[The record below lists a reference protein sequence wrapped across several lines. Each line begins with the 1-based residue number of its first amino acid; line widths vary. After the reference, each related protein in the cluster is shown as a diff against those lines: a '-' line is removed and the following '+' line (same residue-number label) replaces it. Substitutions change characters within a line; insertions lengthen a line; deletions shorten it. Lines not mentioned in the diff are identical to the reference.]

1 MTLTRSQ
8 IAHVKNTVSE
18 ELGFRKPLVNPI
30 EAEFTK
36 FGGLKIA
43 LVELKGFYYLI
54 EIEGEDIFVSVAVP
68 PEVLKDIPDES
79 PEKSSEEMSED
90 IPDEIPE
97 ERLEE
102 YAAKYNEENGVGT
115 DGE

>member
-1 MTLTRSQ
+1 MALTRAQ

-18 ELGFRKPLVNPI
+18 ELGFRKPLVNPL

-43 LVELKGFYYLI
+43 LVEVKGFYYLI

-68 PEVLKDIPDES
+68 PEVL
-79 PEKSSEEMSED
+79 
-90 IPDEIPE
+90 DEIPE
-97 ERLEE
+97 ESTEE
-102 YAAKYNEENGVGT
+102 IPHECSDEIQDEVPEDRRKEYEENGADT

>member
-1 MTLTRSQ
+1 MTLTKSQ

-18 ELGFRKPLVNPI
+18 ELGFRKQLVNPI

-36 FGGLKIA
+36 FGGLEIA
-43 LVELKGFYYLI
+43 LVEVKGFYYLV

-68 PEVLKDIPDES
+68 PEVL
-79 PEKSSEEMSED
+79 ED

-97 ERLEE
+97 DIPDEIPDESPEE
-102 YAAKYNEENGVGT
+102 SPEDIPDEIPQTCAGNGADT

>member
-1 MTLTRSQ
+1 MALTRSQ
-8 IAHVKNTVSE
+8 IAHVKNTISE
-18 ELGFRKPLVNPI
+18 ELGFRKPLVNPL

-43 LVELKGFYYLI
+43 LVEVKGFYYLV
-54 EIEGEDIFVSVAVP
+54 EIEGEDIYVSVAVP
-68 PEVLKDIPDES
+68 PEVL
-79 PEKSSEEMSED
+79 ED

-97 ERLEE
+97 ESPEEFPEDIPDAIPEERLKE
-102 YAAKYNEENGVGT
+102 YEAKYDEENGADT

>member
-1 MTLTRSQ
+1 MALTRSQ

-43 LVELKGFYYLI
+43 LVEVKGFYYLV

-68 PEVLKDIPDES
+68 PEVLEDIPEES
-79 PEKSSEEMSED
+79 PEES
-90 IPDEIPE
+90 PE
-97 ERLEE
+97 ERPEE
-102 YAAKYNEENGVGT
+102 CAAKYDEENGDDT

>member
-1 MTLTRSQ
+1 MGLTRSQ
-8 IAHVKNTVSE
+8 VAHVKNTVSE

-43 LVELKGFYYLI
+43 LVEVKGFYYLV

-68 PEVLKDIPDES
+68 PEVL
-79 PEKSSEEMSED
+79 
-90 IPDEIPE
+90 DEIPE
-97 ERLEE
+97 ESPEESPEDIPEERPEE
-102 YAAKYNEENGVGT
+102 YAAKYVEENGDDT

>member
-1 MTLTRSQ
+1 MSLTRSQ

-36 FGGLKIA
+36 FGGLEIA
-43 LVELKGFYYLI
+43 LVEVKGFYYLV

-68 PEVLKDIPDES
+68 PEVL
-79 PEKSSEEMSED
+79 
-90 IPDEIPE
+90 DEIPE
-97 ERLEE
+97 ESPEESPEDIPEERPEE
-102 YAAKYNEENGVGT
+102 YAAKYVEENGDDT

>member
-1 MTLTRSQ
+1 MSLTRSQ

-18 ELGFRKPLVNPI
+18 ELGFKKPLVNPI

-43 LVELKGFYYLI
+43 LVEVKGFYYLV

-68 PEVLKDIPDES
+68 PEVLEDIPEES
-79 PEKSSEEMSED
+79 PEESPED
-90 IPDEIPE
+90 IPE
-97 ERLEE
+97 ERPEE
-102 YAAKYNEENGVGT
+102 YAAKYDEENGADT

>member
-1 MTLTRSQ
+1 MALTRSQ

-43 LVELKGFYYLI
+43 LVEVKGFYYLI

-68 PEVLKDIPDES
+68 PEVL
-79 PEKSSEEMSED
+79 
-90 IPDEIPE
+90 DEIPE
-97 ERLEE
+97 ESPEDIPEERPEE
-102 YAAKYNEENGVGT
+102 YAAKYDEENGADT

>member
-1 MTLTRSQ
+1 MALTRAQ

-18 ELGFRKPLVNPI
+18 ELGFRKPLVNPL

-43 LVELKGFYYLI
+43 LVEVKGFYYLV

-68 PEVLKDIPDES
+68 PEVLEDIPEESTEEIPHECSDEIPDEV
-79 PEKSSEEMSED
+79 PEDRRK
-90 IPDEIPE
+90 
-97 ERLEE
+97 E
-102 YAAKYNEENGVGT
+102 YEENGADT

>member
-1 MTLTRSQ
+1 MTLTRAQ

-18 ELGFRKPLVNPI
+18 ELGFRKPLVNPL

-43 LVELKGFYYLI
+43 LVEVKGFYYLI

-68 PEVLKDIPDES
+68 PEVLE
-79 PEKSSEEMSED
+79 
-90 IPDEIPE
+90 EIPE
-97 ERLEE
+97 ESTEE
-102 YAAKYNEENGVGT
+102 IQHKCSDEIPDEVPEDRRKEYEENGADP

>member
-1 MTLTRSQ
+1 MALTRSQ

-43 LVELKGFYYLI
+43 LVEVKGFYYLI

-68 PEVLKDIPDES
+68 PEVL
-79 PEKSSEEMSED
+79 ED
-90 IPDEIPE
+90 IPEESTEECTHEMQDEVPE
-97 ERLEE
+97 DRREE
-102 YAAKYNEENGVGT
+102 YEAKYDEENGADT

>member
-1 MTLTRSQ
+1 MSLTRAQ
-8 IAHVKNTVSE
+8 IAHVKNTISE
-18 ELGFRKPLVNPI
+18 ELGFKKPLVNPI

-43 LVELKGFYYLI
+43 LVEVKGFYYLV

-68 PEVLKDIPDES
+68 PEVLEEIPDES
-79 PEKSSEEMSED
+79 PEEMPEECPEESA
-90 IPDEIPE
+90 DEVPE
-97 ERLEE
+97 ERREE
-102 YAAKYNEENGVGT
+102 YEANGAET

>member
-1 MTLTRSQ
+1 MALTRAQ

-43 LVELKGFYYLI
+43 LVEVKGFYYLV

-68 PEVLKDIPDES
+68 PEVLEEIPDES
-79 PEKSSEEMSED
+79 PEESPED

-102 YAAKYNEENGVGT
+102 YEAKYAEENGADT

>member
-1 MTLTRSQ
+1 MALTRSQ

-36 FGGLKIA
+36 FGGMKIA
-43 LVELKGFYYLI
+43 LVEVKGFYYLI

-68 PEVLKDIPDES
+68 PEVLDEISEES
-79 PEKSSEEMSED
+79 PEDMPEDMPED
-90 IPDEIPE
+90 IPDEVKE
-97 ERLEE
+97 EFS
-102 YAAKYNEENGVGT
+102 ENGADT

>member
-1 MTLTRSQ
+1 MTLTRAQ

-18 ELGFRKPLVNPI
+18 ELGFRKPLVNPL

-36 FGGLKIA
+36 FGALKIA
-43 LVELKGFYYLI
+43 LVEVKGFYYLI

-68 PEVLKDIPDES
+68 PEVLD
-79 PEKSSEEMSED
+79 D

-97 ERLEE
+97 RCAEDIPEEIPEERPEE
-102 YAAKYNEENGVGT
+102 YAAKYDEENGADT

>member
-1 MTLTRSQ
+1 MALTRSQ

-43 LVELKGFYYLI
+43 LVEVKEFYYLI
-54 EIEGEDIFVSVAVP
+54 EVEGEDIFVSVAVP
-68 PEVLKDIPDES
+68 PDEIPEES
-79 PEKSSEEMSED
+79 PEEMPED

-97 ERLEE
+97 ERPEE
-102 YAAKYNEENGVGT
+102 YAAKYDEENGADT

>member
-1 MTLTRSQ
+1 MTLTKSQ

-43 LVELKGFYYLI
+43 LVEVKGFYYLV

-68 PEVLKDIPDES
+68 PEVLEDIPDES
-79 PEKSSEEMSED
+79 PED
-90 IPDEIPE
+90 IPDEIQE
-97 ERLEE
+97 ERPEE
-102 YAAKYNEENGVGT
+102 YAAKYAEENGADT

>member
-1 MTLTRSQ
+1 MALTRSQ

-43 LVELKGFYYLI
+43 LVEVKGFYYLV

-68 PEVLKDIPDES
+68 PEVL
-79 PEKSSEEMSED
+79 
-90 IPDEIPE
+90 DEIPE
-97 ERLEE
+97 KSPEEMAEERPEE
-102 YAAKYNEENGVGT
+102 YAAKYAEENGADT

>member
-43 LVELKGFYYLI
+43 LVEVKGFYYLL

-68 PEVLKDIPDES
+68 PEVLDDIPEEMPEES
-79 PEKSSEEMSED
+79 PE
-90 IPDEIPE
+90 EIPE
-97 ERLEE
+97 ERPEE
-102 YAAKYNEENGVGT
+102 YAAKYDEENGADT

>member
-1 MTLTRSQ
+1 MALTRSQ

-43 LVELKGFYYLI
+43 LVEVKGFYYLV

-68 PEVLKDIPDES
+68 PEVLDEIPEES
-79 PEKSSEEMSED
+79 PEE

-97 ERLEE
+97 ERPEE
-102 YAAKYNEENGVGT
+102 YAAKYAEENGADT

>member
-1 MTLTRSQ
+1 MALTRSQ

-43 LVELKGFYYLI
+43 LVEVKGFYYLV
-54 EIEGEDIFVSVAVP
+54 EIEGEDIFVSIAVP
-68 PEVLKDIPDES
+68 PEVLEEIPEES
-79 PEKSSEEMSED
+79 PE
-90 IPDEIPE
+90 EIPENSTE

-102 YAAKYNEENGVGT
+102 YAAKYDEENGADT

>member
-1 MTLTRSQ
+1 MTLTRAQ
-8 IAHVKNTVSE
+8 VAHVKNTVSE
-18 ELGFRKPLVNPI
+18 ELGFKKPLVNPI

-43 LVELKGFYYLI
+43 LVEVKGFYYLI

-68 PEVLKDIPDES
+68 PEVLDEIPEEVPEES
-79 PEKSSEEMSED
+79 PED

-102 YAAKYNEENGVGT
+102 YAAKYDEENGAET

>member
-1 MTLTRSQ
+1 MTLTPSQ

-18 ELGFRKPLVNPI
+18 ELGFKKQLVNPI

-36 FGGLKIA
+36 FGGLKMA
-43 LVELKGFYYLI
+43 LVEVKGFYYLV

-68 PEVLKDIPDES
+68 PEVLDEIPDEI
-79 PEKSSEEMSED
+79 PEKSPED

-102 YAAKYNEENGVGT
+102 YAAKYNEENGADT

>member
-1 MTLTRSQ
+1 MALTRSQ

-36 FGGLKIA
+36 FGGMKIA
-43 LVELKGFYYLI
+43 LVEVKGFHYLV

-68 PEVLKDIPDES
+68 PEVL
-79 PEKSSEEMSED
+79 
-90 IPDEIPE
+90 DEIPE
-97 ERLEE
+97 ESTEEMAEERPEE
-102 YAAKYNEENGVGT
+102 YAAKYAEENGADT

>member
-1 MTLTRSQ
+1 MTLTRAQ

-43 LVELKGFYYLI
+43 LVEVKGFYYLV

-68 PEVLKDIPDES
+68 PEVL
-79 PEKSSEEMSED
+79 ED
-90 IPDEIPE
+90 IPEESTEEIPHECSDEIQDEVPE
-97 ERLEE
+97 DRRKE
-102 YAAKYNEENGVGT
+102 YEENGADT

>member
-1 MTLTRSQ
+1 MALTRSQ

-18 ELGFRKPLVNPI
+18 ELGFRKPLVNPM

-43 LVELKGFYYLI
+43 LVEVKGFYYLV

-68 PEVLKDIPDES
+68 PEVL
-79 PEKSSEEMSED
+79 ED
-90 IPDEIPE
+90 IPDECAEEMPE
-97 ERLEE
+97 ERPEE
-102 YAAKYNEENGVGT
+102 YAAKYDEENGADT

>member
-1 MTLTRSQ
+1 MKGEEMALTRAQ

-18 ELGFRKPLVNPI
+18 ELGFRKPLVNPL

-43 LVELKGFYYLI
+43 LVEVKGFYYLV

-68 PEVLKDIPDES
+68 PEVLEDIPEES
-79 PEKSSEEMSED
+79 PED

-102 YAAKYNEENGVGT
+102 YAAKYDEENGVDT

>member
-1 MTLTRSQ
+1 MALTRSQ

-43 LVELKGFYYLI
+43 LVEVKGFYYLI

-68 PEVLKDIPDES
+68 PEVLDEISEES
-79 PEKSSEEMSED
+79 PEESPED
-90 IPDEIPE
+90 IPEDIPE
-97 ERLEE
+97 ERPEE
-102 YAAKYNEENGVGT
+102 YAAKYDEENGADT

>member
-43 LVELKGFYYLI
+43 LVEVKGFYYLV

-68 PEVLKDIPDES
+68 PEVLDEIPEES
-79 PEKSSEEMSED
+79 TEE

-97 ERLEE
+97 ERPEE
-102 YAAKYNEENGVGT
+102 YAAKYAEENGADT

>member
-1 MTLTRSQ
+1 MALTRPQ
-8 IAHVKNTVSE
+8 IVHVKNTVSE
-18 ELGFRKPLVNPI
+18 ELGFKKPLVNPI

-43 LVELKGFYYLI
+43 LVEVKGFYYLI

-68 PEVLKDIPDES
+68 PEVLDEIPEES
-79 PEKSSEEMSED
+79 PEDLPE
-90 IPDEIPE
+90 EIPE

-102 YAAKYNEENGVGT
+102 YAAKYDEENGADT

>member
-1 MTLTRSQ
+1 MALTRSQ
-8 IAHVKNTVSE
+8 IVHVKNTVSE
-18 ELGFRKPLVNPI
+18 ELGFKKPLVNPI

-43 LVELKGFYYLI
+43 LVEVKGFYYLI

-68 PEVLKDIPDES
+68 PEVL
-79 PEKSSEEMSED
+79 
-90 IPDEIPE
+90 DEIPE
-97 ERLEE
+97 ESPEEIPEERPEE
-102 YAAKYNEENGVGT
+102 YGTKYDEENGADT

>member
-1 MTLTRSQ
+1 MALTRSQ
-8 IAHVKNTVSE
+8 IVYVKNTVSE
-18 ELGFRKPLVNPI
+18 ELGFKKPLVNPI

-43 LVELKGFYYLI
+43 LVEVKGFYYLI

-68 PEVLKDIPDES
+68 PEVLDEIPEES
-79 PEKSSEEMSED
+79 PE
-90 IPDEIPE
+90 EIPE

-102 YAAKYNEENGVGT
+102 YGTKYDEENGADT

>member
-1 MTLTRSQ
+1 MALTRSQ
-8 IAHVKNTVSE
+8 IVHVKNTVSE

-43 LVELKGFYYLI
+43 LVEVKGFYYLI

-68 PEVLKDIPDES
+68 PEVLDEISEES
-79 PEKSSEEMSED
+79 PEESPED
-90 IPDEIPE
+90 IPE
-97 ERLEE
+97 ERPEE
-102 YAAKYNEENGVGT
+102 YAAKYDEENGADT

>member
-1 MTLTRSQ
+1 MALTRAQ
-8 IAHVKNTVSE
+8 IAHVKNMVSD

-43 LVELKGFYYLI
+43 LVEVKGFYYLV
-54 EIEGEDIFVSVAVP
+54 EIEGEDIFVSVPVP
-68 PEVLKDIPDES
+68 PEILEEIPDES
-79 PEKSSEEMSED
+79 PEES
-90 IPDEIPE
+90 PDEITEEMVE
-97 ERLEE
+97 ERPEE
-102 YAAKYNEENGVGT
+102 YAAKYAEENGDDM

>member
-1 MTLTRSQ
+1 MALTRSQ

-18 ELGFRKPLVNPI
+18 ELGFRKPLVNPM

-43 LVELKGFYYLI
+43 LVEVKGFYYLI
-54 EIEGEDIFVSVAVP
+54 EIEEEDIFVSVAVP
-68 PEVLKDIPDES
+68 PEVLDEIPEES
-79 PEKSSEEMSED
+79 PEESPEG

-97 ERLEE
+97 EKPEE
-102 YAAKYNEENGVGT
+102 YAAKYDEENGADT

>member
-1 MTLTRSQ
+1 MALTRAQ

-18 ELGFRKPLVNPI
+18 ELGFRKPLVNPM

-43 LVELKGFYYLI
+43 LVEVKGFYYLV

-68 PEVLKDIPDES
+68 PEVL
-79 PEKSSEEMSED
+79 ED
-90 IPDEIPE
+90 IPDECAEEMPEESQEEMPE
-97 ERLEE
+97 ERPEE
-102 YAAKYNEENGVGT
+102 YAAKYDEENGADT

>member
-1 MTLTRSQ
+1 MALTRAQ

-18 ELGFRKPLVNPI
+18 ELGFRKPLVNPL

-43 LVELKGFYYLI
+43 LVEVKGFYYLV

-68 PEVLKDIPDES
+68 PEVLEEIPEESTEESPDES
-79 PEKSSEEMSED
+79 PDE
-90 IPDEIPE
+90 IPDEVPE
-97 ERLEE
+97 DRRKE
-102 YAAKYNEENGVGT
+102 YEENGADT

>member
-1 MTLTRSQ
+1 MSLTRSQ

-43 LVELKGFYYLI
+43 LVEVKGFYYLV
-54 EIEGEDIFVSVAVP
+54 EIEGEDSFVSAAVP
-68 PEVLKDIPDES
+68 PEVL
-79 PEKSSEEMSED
+79 
-90 IPDEIPE
+90 DEIPE
-97 ERLEE
+97 ESPEESPEDIPEERPEE
-102 YAAKYNEENGVGT
+102 YAAKYDEENGADT

>member
-1 MTLTRSQ
+1 MALTRSQ

-18 ELGFRKPLVNPI
+18 ELGFRKPLVNPM

-43 LVELKGFYYLI
+43 LVEVKGFYYLV

-68 PEVLKDIPDES
+68 PEVLE
-79 PEKSSEEMSED
+79 
-90 IPDEIPE
+90 EIPE
-97 ERLEE
+97 ESPEE
-102 YAAKYNEENGVGT
+102 IPEKSPEERPEEHPAKYNEENGDDT